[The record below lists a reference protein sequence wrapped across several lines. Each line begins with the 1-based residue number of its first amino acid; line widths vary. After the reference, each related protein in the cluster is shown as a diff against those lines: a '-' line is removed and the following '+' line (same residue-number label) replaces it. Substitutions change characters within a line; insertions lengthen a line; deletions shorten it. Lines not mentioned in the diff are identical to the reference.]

1 MNGLLL
7 LRPQITRF
15 LTFESTYAGKKK
27 DFSLYPFFLANPLSD
42 LELNTAIICTSLP
55 PLKAFVHRFGLRILG
70 NLRSHKFTASG
81 SIDRNSKR
89 AAQHSSTLHPS
100 RASRKRPGAP
110 DEEADIDGSY
120 LELVDGKSTDQNYN
134 MTTKLVES
142 HSSFTGNS
150 T

>member
-1 MNGLLL
+1 MIGLLL
-7 LRPQITRF
+7 PKPQITRF
-15 LTFESTYAGKKK
+15 LTFESTYAGKSKG
-27 DFSLYPFFLANPLSD
+27 FSLYPFVLANPLSD
-42 LELNTAIICTSLP
+42 LELNMAIICTSLP
-55 PLKAFVHRFGLRILG
+55 PLKAFVQRFGLRILG
-70 NLRSHKFTASG
+70 NLSHKFTHSG
-81 SIDRNSKR
+81 NNDRNSKR
-89 AAQHSSTLHPS
+89 AAPHSSTLHPS

-120 LELVDGKSTDQNYN
+120 LELVEGKSTDQNYN